1 MEKINFDNKYKKF
14 SDYWSPKVIAEINDY
29 QFKLVKIQGHFIWHS
44 HEHSDEAFIVI
55 EGSMEI
61 HLENRVVTLEK
72 DEMFVV
78 EKGIEHRP
86 FAKDECKIMIV
97 EPKDIVNTGN
107 KKSLLTSG
115 NDVWI

>member
-1 MEKINFDNKYKKF
+1 
-14 SDYWSPKVIAEINDY
+14 
-29 QFKLVKIQGHFIWHS
+29 
-44 HEHSDEAFIVI
+44 
-55 EGSMEI
+55 MEI
-61 HLENRVVTLEK
+61 HLVDRVVTLEK
-72 DEMFVV
+72 GEMFVV